1 MRKIRQVL
9 RLHFEEQQSRRLI
22 ARSLGLSR
30 DAVSDYITRA
40 AATRLPWPLPDDM
53 DDGALEHRLFPPV
66 VALAPARKPEP
77 DWPKVHQELK
87 RKGAT
92 LQVLHEEYLS
102 EYPNGIAYSLFCL
115 RHREFTQTLKRY
127 MRQVYVAGE
136 RVFVDYA
143 GPTMTVVDPVN
154 RTMRKA
160 QVFVGVLGAS
170 NYIYAEAHWSQS
182 LTDWIAAHC
191 RMFEHLG
198 AVPAVI
204 VCDNLK
210 SAVIK
215 ASRTDPVI
223 NATYQDMADHYG
235 TLILPARAYK
245 PKDKAKAENGVLI
258 VERWIM
264 FRLRKR
270 AFGGLAELNEAI
282 RALLVEIN
290 ARPFQ
295 KLPGCRQS
303 NFATIDRPAMRA
315 LPATPYE
322 YAEFRKVR
330 VGLDYRIV
338 VDEVPYSV
346 PFNLVRQEVEL
357 RLTAAVVEVLHRG
370 KRVASHARSN
380 GTVPVI
386 DPQHMEAAHRHFG
399 LWGADHALE
408 WAVQTGAHVHRI
420 LEAMLVGMRTREQ
433 GYRAHNGLK
442 RLAKDFGNERLNM
455 ACHRAIEIGAPS
467 LSSVRSILR
476 NNLDRQPAE
485 SQDRREANFEHPNL
499 RGSDYYS

>member
-9 RLHFEEQQSRRLI
+9 RLHFDEQQSRRFI

-30 DAVSDYITRA
+30 DAVADYITRA
-40 AATRLPWPLPDDM
+40 SAARLSWPLPANIDD
-53 DDGALEHRLFPPV
+53 AELELRLFPPM
-66 VALAPARKPEP
+66 AAFSPARKPEP

-87 RKGAT
+87 QKGAT
-92 LQVLHEEYLS
+92 LQVLHEEYLR
-102 EYPNGIAYSLFCL
+102 EHPNGIAYSLFCQ
-115 RHREFTQTLKRY
+115 RHREFAHTLKRY
-127 MRQVYVAGE
+127 MRQVYMAGE
-136 RVFVDYA
+136 RIFVDYA
-143 GPTMTVVDPVN
+143 GPTMAVVDPVSLTTRN
-154 RTMRKA
+154 A

-182 LTDWIAAHC
+182 LPDWIAAHC

-198 AVPAVI
+198 AVPAMV

-223 NATYQDMADHYG
+223 NATYQDMADHFG

-270 AFGGLAELNEAI
+270 MFGSLAELNQAI
-282 RALLVEIN
+282 RELLVEIN
-290 ARPFQ
+290 SRPFQ
-295 KLPGCRQS
+295 KLPGCRESSFQS
-303 NFATIDRPAMRA
+303 IDRPAMRA
-315 LPATPYE
+315 LPAIPYE

-346 PFNLVRQEVEL
+346 PFRLVRQEVEL
-357 RLTAAVVEVLHRG
+357 RLTAGVVEVLYGG
-370 KRVASHARSN
+370 KRVASHARSV

-386 DPQHMEAAHRHFG
+386 DPQHMEPAHRHFG
-399 LWGADHALE
+399 LWGADDALA
-408 WAVQTGAHVHRI
+408 WAAQMGSHVHRI
-420 LEAMLVGMRTREQ
+420 LETMLVGMRSREQ
-433 GYRAHNGLK
+433 GYRAHSGLK

-455 ACHRAIEIGAPS
+455 ACSRAMEIGAPS
-467 LSSVRSILR
+467 LSSIRSILR

-485 SQDRREANFEHPNL
+485 SQDRREADFEHPNL
-499 RGSDYYS
+499 RGSDYYR